1 MQYTRSDLLN
11 YDQMKLMCTS
21 CLPNQ
26 KAQLIANDLKKYAI
40 IFQDS
45 VYKLSR
51 EIIYERCDTQSIK
64 DTLVTMTTL
73 LLEQSFLNLSTA
85 EQDNI
90 QSNKAY
96 KATMSHT
103 GVQHY
108 IAELTDKMCDPSIQL
123 NRNEAGTIHFRNGVY
138 NMKDNALTPRIQGQH
153 YITHCIE
160 RNYQPSTHATR
171 DKLMKVI
178 SQIYPVEEDRA
189 VVLSHIGRALSGYV
203 ENDQAN
209 LFLLGKGS
217 AGKSLIMKL
226 TKKAIGVYCE
236 ELQCDLFEKGNKN
249 LDKTLNEFDINKMIR
264 IAWVNELSDKRMN
277 ESLFKTFCEGLVKTS
292 KLYQDGSHTV
302 EIHSK
307 LICTSNA
314 MPNILIDSG
323 SSRRLIAYEHVS
335 EFVDDQ
341 NKVDHSKNIYK
352 KDKSLLD
359 KLDSEMLNAWFDI
372 LVSYCV
378 EWMDGKAPKETES
391 FNNAKAA
398 ITSSNDIFKDFI
410 DAKIEQTKSTDDRIG
425 KTEMHEAF
433 HEMYPT
439 KHLSV
444 QQIISALKDKSIEYS
459 PKFRHLNIQ
468 GCFYCVKFLSD
479 SDQEQRRVTVSQDK
493 LREAYDIIE
502 KQKEEIEALKR
513 QLATRNIEPKKV
525 YKCLKTKPSPE
536 DLQIIR
542 QMELAQLMQRSQEVD
557 MQSELIDIQAKEL
570 LARVGELEHRE
581 PEPAVPEEE
590 PFNNSV
596 LSTANDMM
604 KLFIGI

>member
-1 MQYTRSDLLN
+1 MR
-11 YDQMKLMCTS
+11 
-21 CLPNQ
+21 
-26 KAQLIANDLKKYAI
+26 
-40 IFQDS
+40 
-45 VYKLSR
+45 
-51 EIIYERCDTQSIK
+51 
-64 DTLVTMTTL
+64 
-73 LLEQSFLNLSTA
+73 
-85 EQDNI
+85 DN
-90 QSNKAY
+90 
-96 KATMSHT
+96 T
-103 GVQHY
+103 
-108 IAELTDKMCDPSIQL
+108 
-123 NRNEAGTIHFRNGVY
+123 
-138 NMKDNALTPRIQGQH
+138 LTPRVQGQH
-153 YITHCIE
+153 YITHSIN
-160 RNYQPSTHATR
+160 RDYAPSTQATK
-171 DKLMKVI
+171 DKLMKVV
-178 SQIYPVEEDRA
+178 SQIYPVAEDRE

-226 TKKAIGVYCE
+226 TKKTIGVYCE
-236 ELQCDLFEKGNKN
+236 ELQSDLFEKGNKN

-264 IAWVNELSDKRMN
+264 IAWVNELSDKKMN

-307 LICTSNA
+307 LICTSNS

-335 EFVDDQ
+335 EFTDDAS
-341 NKVDHSKNIYK
+341 KVDHSKNIYK

-372 LVSYCV
+372 LVAYCV
-378 EWMDGKAPKETES
+378 GWMDGKAPKETES

-425 KTEMHEAF
+425 KTEMHESF
-433 HEMYPT
+433 HEMYPA

-459 PKFRHLNIQ
+459 PKFRHQNIQ

-479 SDQEQRRVTVSQDK
+479 SDQEQRRVTVSHDK
-493 LREAYDIIE
+493 LREAYETIE
-502 KQKEEIEALKR
+502 KQKQEIETLKK
-513 QLATRNIEPKKV
+513 QLAKKTMLPKTV
-525 YKCLKTKPSPE
+525 YKSLKTEPTPHDKK
-536 DLQIIR
+536 IIR
-542 QMELAQLMQRSQEVD
+542 QIEHAQLFQRSQQLDKEADLQMKQVR
-557 MQSELIDIQAKEL
+557 EL
-570 LARVGELEHRE
+570 LATIDAIQQQRTK
-581 PEPAVPEEE
+581 PAVNQS
-590 PFNNSV
+590 FQSSV
-596 LSTANDMM
+596 VSEANDMM